1 MRCRTV
7 YSTTKLQSSTG
18 RAVMPEN
25 CDLNIVIGGWFS
37 GEVIFGRVRSRD
49 LRVRTVFIIDSCI
62 SGCLALVF

>member
-18 RAVMPEN
+18 RAVMPGN
-25 CDLNIVIGGWFS
+25 CDVDIVIGGWFS
-37 GEVIFGRVRSRD
+37 GEVIFGRVCSRD
-49 LRVRTVFIIDSCI
+49 LRARTVFIVDPWI